1 MKKAFVLCVIISM
14 MCSMI
19 AFADETELFFPT
31 YEQTASAY
39 LDQSGKAVKVT
50 VDLTGGWSVE
60 FAPGAVYLY
69 EGNTDGEATAL
80 GITLDEEVFQDY
92 TKEAK
97 NSNSYSYREFA
108 HCFSFTE
115 ENGYTDYFFSPGSG
129 SFFMISVRPGEDSA
143 IVRSRISIEPAEFLV
158 PEPETETE

>member
-19 AFADETELFFPT
+19 AFADETESFFPT

-69 EGNTDGEATAL
+69 EGNTDGEAAAL
-80 GITLDEEVFQDY
+80 GITLDEEVFQEY

-97 NSNSYSYREFA
+97 NSDSYREFA

-143 IVRSRISIEPAEFLV
+143 IVRSRISIEPAKFLV

>member
-69 EGNTDGEATAL
+69 EGNTDGEAAAL
-80 GITLDEEVFQDY
+80 RITLDEEVYAESAEPQK
-92 TKEAK
+92 TAQL
-97 NSNSYSYREFA
+97 RA
-108 HCFSFTE
+108 FSALPLCHQCHAL
-115 ENGYTDYFFSPGSG
+115 NVSRVLLGSQ
-129 SFFMISVRPGEDSA
+129 P
-143 IVRSRISIEPAEFLV
+143 
-158 PEPETETE
+158 

>member
-69 EGNTDGEATAL
+69 EGNTDGEAAAL
-80 GITLDEEVFQDY
+80 GITLDEEVFQEYDY
-92 TKEAK
+92 TSLIQSVLKP
-97 NSNSYSYREFA
+97 S
-108 HCFSFTE
+108 FSHKCTASL
-115 ENGYTDYFFSPGSG
+115 Y
-129 SFFMISVRPGEDSA
+129 V
-143 IVRSRISIEPAEFLV
+143 
-158 PEPETETE
+158 ET

>member
-69 EGNTDGEATAL
+69 EGNTDGEAATAT
-80 GITLDEEVFQDY
+80 G
-92 TKEAK
+92 
-97 NSNSYSYREFA
+97 N
-108 HCFSFTE
+108 
-115 ENGYTDYFFSPGSG
+115 
-129 SFFMISVRPGEDSA
+129 
-143 IVRSRISIEPAEFLV
+143 SRIVFPSQKKTDIPIISFLPVQV
-158 PEPETETE
+158 PSS

>member
-69 EGNTDGEATAL
+69 EGNTERYRTIPLSYTESQAL
-80 GITLDEEVFQDY
+80 L
-92 TKEAK
+92 
-97 NSNSYSYREFA
+97 SHHYSLSKKPSESIPA
-108 HCFSFTE
+108 ISFTRYRLSMM
-115 ENGYTDYFFSPGSG
+115 GHWKS
-129 SFFMISVRPGEDSA
+129 
-143 IVRSRISIEPAEFLV
+143 SR
-158 PEPETETE
+158 

>member
-19 AFADETELFFPT
+19 AFADETESFFPT

-69 EGNTDGEATAL
+69 EGNTDGEAAAS
-80 GITLDEEVFQDY
+80 GI
-92 TKEAK
+92 
-97 NSNSYSYREFA
+97 
-108 HCFSFTE
+108 
-115 ENGYTDYFFSPGSG
+115 
-129 SFFMISVRPGEDSA
+129 
-143 IVRSRISIEPAEFLV
+143 RIHL
-158 PEPETETE
+158 